1 MDLLEQEKIT
11 SPNFKRHPWELA
23 RHQVLH
29 FFLKKIPSKNFI
41 VDIGSGDAYI
51 AKELSK
57 IYSRSKIAAVDPN
70 YDDESIA
77 KNEEVRL
84 AFSKKIKDIE
94 STETVDVILLMDVLE
109 HIQHP
114 ANVLQEVKHL
124 PNVSSSTQLFIT
136 VPAFQSLFSEH
147 DTFLKHFRRYNR
159 EQLVKLLR
167 QSGFEIEQSGYFF
180 AALLLPRV
188 FQKILGIKPKIG
200 LHNWNGNSFTTSIV
214 TTLLWIDFKICWY
227 LSRIGIHLPGLSCY
241 CICHPLPS

>member
-11 SPNFKRHPWELA
+11 SQNFKRHPWELA
-23 RHQVLH
+23 RYKVLH

-57 IYSRSKIAAVDPN
+57 IYSGSGILAVDPN
-70 YDDESIA
+70 YDDEFLA
-77 KNEEVRL
+77 KNEGARL
-84 AFSKKIKDIE
+84 VFSKAIEDID
-94 STETVDVILLMDVLE
+94 STQTVNVILLMDVLE

-114 ANVLQEVKHL
+114 EEVLQEIKKL
-124 PNVSSSTQLFIT
+124 PNVSPSTQLFIT
-136 VPAFQSLFSEH
+136 VPAFQNLFSEH

-159 EQLVKLLR
+159 KQLIQLLH

-180 AALLLPRV
+180 FSLLLPRV
-188 FQKILGIKPKIG
+188 FEKILGIKPKIG
-200 LHNWNGNSFTTSIV
+200 LHNWSGNSFTTSII

-241 CICHPLPS
+241 CICYPLPS